1 MEQLKSRILQ
11 ILERD
16 GLALLALNG
25 AMYAADKSDRIA
37 ALRVEFRNRNANQ
50 TIWSYATIKSIA
62 VALNPIPIADVLGGS
77 AVDVTMVVTLA
88 HIYGLQMSWR
98 HAKKLIASILK
109 AAGWVVGGV
118 ALEYTVNLA
127 SSAFKA
133 LTAGY
138 GTLLTAVPQGAAAG
152 FGAALAAGL
161 ATGAGIGLSI
171 CRVPVP

>member
-1 MEQLKSRILQ
+1 
-11 ILERD
+11 
-16 GLALLALNG
+16 
-25 AMYAADKSDRIA
+25 
-37 ALRVEFRNRNANQ
+37 
-50 TIWSYATIKSIA
+50 
-62 VALNPIPIADVLGGS
+62 
-77 AVDVTMVVTLA
+77 MVVTLA

-152 FGAALAAGL
+152 FGSYIVGQASKYYFEH
-161 ATGAGIGLSI
+161 GASWGGQSPKEVVRRILSETDRQSVLEHLKGEI
-171 CRVPVP
+171 KQKILTNPHAKVPEKDAS